1 MSRCS
6 LVLRWILVF
15 LSVLTA
21 FSVQAVYLESTIYEM
36 PSYKSFISKRI
47 YNDSL
52 KQNVYSISAVKI
64 DKPGPGG
71 ENKSSITEGELLF
84 TPLNFS
90 LAPQASDFFKI
101 FYRGPQDDK
110 ERYYRIL
117 FREMPITLFT
127 ERNQGKGGQALPVI
141 ALDTILVVRPRNIN
155 LAYTIDEAN
164 GTLKNT
170 GNTFFKIIVHR
181 GCNSTDDEATMR
193 YVLPGETWR
202 SSELETKNRKFIVAS
217 QKYFQVGQGCFK
229 LNNG

>member
-1 MSRCS
+1 MGIYLTFR
-6 LVLRWILVF
+6 VDYILRTGCLP
-15 LSVLTA
+15 
-21 FSVQAVYLESTIYEM
+21 ESIIYEM
-36 PSYKSFISKRI
+36 PSDKSFISKRI
-47 YNDSL
+47 YNDSQ
-52 KQNVYSISAVKI
+52 KQNLYSIGAVKI

-71 ENKSSITEGELLF
+71 ENRSAIAEGELLF

-90 LAPQASDFFKI
+90 LAPQASEFFKI

-141 ALDTILVVRPRNIN
+141 AMDTILVVRPRKMN

-170 GNTFFKIIVHR
+170 GNTFLKSSYT

-193 YVLPGETWR
+193 YVLPGETSR
-202 SSELETKNRKFIVAS
+202 SSELKSKTGNLSLHCRNTY
-217 QKYFQVGQGCFK
+217 Q
-229 LNNG
+229 

>member
-1 MSRCS
+1 MNRRR
-6 LVLRWILVF
+6 LALRWVFIL
-15 LSVLTA
+15 LSGLTA
-21 FSVQAVYLESTIYEM
+21 FSTQAVYLESTIYEM
-36 PSYKSFISKRI
+36 PSDKAFISKRI
-47 YNDSL
+47 YNDSQ
-52 KQNVYSISAVKI
+52 KQNLYSIGAVKI

-71 ENKSSITEGELLF
+71 ENRSAIAEGELLF

-90 LAPQASDFFKI
+90 LAPQASEFFKI

-141 ALDTILVVRPRNIN
+141 AMDTILVVRPRNIN

-170 GNTFFKIIVHR
+170 GNTFF
-181 GCNSTDDEATMR
+181 
-193 YVLPGETWR
+193 
-202 SSELETKNRKFIVAS
+202 
-217 QKYFQVGQGCFK
+217 
-229 LNNG
+229 

>member
-1 MSRCS
+1 MGIYSTFRSDSILYTGS
-6 LVLRWILVF
+6 LP
-15 LSVLTA
+15 
-21 FSVQAVYLESTIYEM
+21 ESTIYEM
-36 PSYKSFISKRI
+36 PSDKAFISKRI
-47 YNDSL
+47 YNDSQ
-52 KQNVYSISAVKI
+52 KQNLYSIGAVKI

-71 ENKSSITEGELLF
+71 ENRSAIAEGELLF

-90 LAPQASDFFKI
+90 PAPQASEFFKI

-141 ALDTILVVRPRNIN
+141 AMDTILVVRPRNIN

-170 GNTFFKIIVHR
+170 GNTFLKSSYTKGAIQPMMKPPCVMCCR
-181 GCNSTDDEATMR
+181 VKR
-193 YVLPGETWR
+193 R
-202 SSELETKNRKFIVAS
+202 SSELKTKNRKFIVAL
-217 QKYFQVGQGCFK
+217 QKYISRSGVLQTQSIVSIESDPICHG
-229 LNNG
+229 

>member
-1 MSRCS
+1 MNRCR
-6 LVLRWILVF
+6 LLLRWVFILLSGLTVF
-15 LSVLTA
+15 SA
-21 FSVQAVYLESTIYEM
+21 QAVYLESTIYEM
-36 PSYKSFISKRI
+36 PSDKSFISKRI
-47 YNDSL
+47 YNDSQ
-52 KQNVYSISAVKI
+52 KQNLYSIGAVKI

-71 ENKSSITEGELLF
+71 ENRSAIAEGELLF

-90 LAPQASDFFKI
+90 LAPQASEFFKI

-141 ALDTILVVRPRNIN
+141 AMDTILVVRPRKMN

-170 GNTFFKIIVHR
+170 
-181 GCNSTDDEATMR
+181 TDDDATMR

-202 SSELETKNRKFIVAS
+202 SSELKSKNRKFIVAL
-217 QKYFQVGQGCFK
+217 QKYIPVGQGCFK
-229 LNNG
+229 LNQ